1 MRKLLALPL
10 AAVTF
15 LLLCP
20 PARAGT
26 YPMAQCQS
34 TPARAL
40 SDGWIVYGGA
50 SIYNTCG
57 GDTGFGLWIAE
68 LGYDTSGGMSIAV
81 PASRPHVT
89 IQRIETDMNVAYEL
103 NQRSFVRWFAGG
115 QIIFDRELTGWAES
129 LITRTPRDASRDF
142 TLDVYC
148 STANGPVNCRFSD
161 LHRVVVLSWLTFT
174 LAESADPAARAGG
187 GSLLAP
193 GGRHGTESLAFTAG
207 DEDSGVKS
215 VNVKLGGAV
224 VGSYD
229 FSASCDYSDWNA
241 CTTSQSRTLDVDT
254 TRLRDGSYPLRFD
267 VADAAGNAVT
277 VDAGRTVTIA
287 NAAAGPDA
295 AGDEAASAA
304 ERGRH
309 NGSGSANAAVLT
321 AELVNR
327 RQAMVVPYRRSA
339 VTMSGRLTQED
350 GTPIA
355 GARLDVGS
363 QTVLPGLPGPDAGQ
377 VVTDDDGRWT
387 MTTAQGPSR
396 QVTVGWRAFGRDRS
410 YTQTTNLS
418 LLVRAGASMA
428 VRPRRVANGRR
439 VRLSGKLL
447 GRPFPAGGVLVTL
460 QGKPRRG
467 GKWRTF
473 GVTRTR
479 ADGRFGY
486 RYRFT
491 RVAGGSQT
499 FLFRTRINRQDG
511 YPYEA
516 GLDGKARVAVSG
528 RR

>member
-1 MRKLLALPL
+1 MTRRGNYSSGDDFVLEYGELRFTFNERDFGERCEQAARKVGFVSGQLSTDESEDLVNLVVNGEVQDPASALGEHVNDCWPELVGPAERSLVHWLRRLIFRGAWLDQRVKEGELDVAFEPDTQTFSYIQPERDGEPIELAPEPWGGGGRSSWLPSRRGGGSPTRRGNPAGGAFAAPALGAAMRKLLALPL
-10 AAVTF
+10 AALTF
-15 LLLCP
+15 LLLSP

-68 LGYDTSGGMSIAV
+68 LGYDTSGGMSIVV

-174 LAESADPAARAGG
+174 LAESADPSARAGG
-187 GSLLAP
+187 GSRLAP

-229 FSASCDYSDWNA
+229 FSASCDY
-241 CTTSQSRTLDVDT
+241 
-254 TRLRDGSYPLRFD
+254 RD
-267 VADAAGNAVT
+267 
-277 VDAGRTVTIA
+277 
-287 NAAAGPDA
+287 
-295 AGDEAASAA
+295 
-304 ERGRH
+304 
-309 NGSGSANAAVLT
+309 
-321 AELVNR
+321 
-327 RQAMVVPYRRSA
+327 
-339 VTMSGRLTQED
+339 
-350 GTPIA
+350 
-355 GARLDVGS
+355 
-363 QTVLPGLPGPDAGQ
+363 
-377 VVTDDDGRWT
+377 
-387 MTTAQGPSR
+387 
-396 QVTVGWRAFGRDRS
+396 
-410 YTQTTNLS
+410 
-418 LLVRAGASMA
+418 
-428 VRPRRVANGRR
+428 
-439 VRLSGKLL
+439 
-447 GRPFPAGGVLVTL
+447 
-460 QGKPRRG
+460 
-467 GKWRTF
+467 
-473 GVTRTR
+473 
-479 ADGRFGY
+479 
-486 RYRFT
+486 
-491 RVAGGSQT
+491 
-499 FLFRTRINRQDG
+499 
-511 YPYEA
+511 
-516 GLDGKARVAVSG
+516 
-528 RR
+528 